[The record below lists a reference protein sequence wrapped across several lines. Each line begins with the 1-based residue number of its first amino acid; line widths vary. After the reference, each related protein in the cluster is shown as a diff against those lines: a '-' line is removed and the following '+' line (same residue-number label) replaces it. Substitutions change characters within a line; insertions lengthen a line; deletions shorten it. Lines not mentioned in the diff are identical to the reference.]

1 MGRVGWACP
10 LLAATL
16 LLAACEHAPDLAAA
30 RARAAEPV
38 QRYDTIQA
46 LAGDATLV
54 VAGTQSG
61 AVLRSTDQGTRW
73 TRTALAGASLIG
85 LERCRDGSFIA
96 LDFYHRVWSAPA
108 DAGRWTA
115 HALKDPAN
123 PLAIHCDPLG
133 RWWVAGSRATLAV
146 SADQGESW
154 QLTSLKED
162 TQITTLQFVDAR
174 HGFALG
180 EFGTVLESGD
190 GGASWQRLAKIEGD
204 FYPYAAWFR
213 DGREGYA
220 SGLAGTMLAT
230 HDGGH
235 HWVREDNASGAALYR
250 LFVHGDEVW
259 AAGANGT
266 LARHAGAGWVAVARP
281 QGSPAPLFAATSAG
295 SVVLSGG
302 PGGLLQV
309 VHPTTQQGS

>member
-1 MGRVGWACP
+1 METQAPVKGRVGWACP
-10 LLAATL
+10 LFAATL
-16 LLAACEHAPDLAAA
+16 LLAACEHAPDLTAA

-38 QRYDTIQA
+38 QRYDTIQS
-46 LAGDATLV
+46 LAGDAALV

-61 AVLRSTDQGTRW
+61 AVLRSTDQGASW

-85 LERCRDGSFIA
+85 LERCPDGSFIA

-108 DAGRWTA
+108 SAERWTA

-146 SADQGESW
+146 SADQGASW
-154 QLTSLKED
+154 QTTSLKED

-174 HGFALG
+174 QGFALG
-180 EFGTVLESGD
+180 EFGTVLESSD

-259 AAGANGT
+259 AAGAWRRRRPAKRT
-266 LARHAGAGWVAVARP
+266 WKAPSARTRGASRA
-281 QGSPAPLFAATSAG
+281 SP
-295 SVVLSGG
+295 V
-302 PGGLLQV
+302 
-309 VHPTTQQGS
+309 